1 MAWLAVRSTTSKDY
15 PLILRDFFVLQ
26 VNKDELGYT

>member
-1 MAWLAVRSTTSKDY
+1 MAWLAVRSIASKDY
-15 PLILRDFFVLQ
+15 PLILRDFFALQ